1 MGSYLSLL
9 RCNHDFRRLWL
20 ATLASYAGDWF
31 NLLASAALIANLTD
45 SGTAVSFM
53 FLARFLPLFLFT
65 PFAGVLADRF
75 DRKRILVLSD
85 VLRATTVAAFVLVQ
99 LTQQIWLLYLLT
111 IIQFSLSALFTPT
124 HSAVLP
130 NLVAKEDLVTANAL
144 DGFTWSTMLAIGAL
158 LGGIVASFFGITT
171 AFAVDALTF
180 LWSAWFISRIVGP
193 TRKEAIAGD
202 GGGLLQFV
210 DGLRYLRG
218 KPFILILALVKGSA
232 ALAWGA
238 LSVLE
243 LAMAERYFPIG
254 EKGAIT
260 LSILYAVTGVGSGL
274 GPLLMR
280 RLVGDSQRSALWA
293 LTVGFAM
300 LTIGVFWM
308 GMARSLSELAG
319 ATLVR
324 TLGGGTIWVFS
335 AALLQTLTEDKFRG
349 RVFSFEFAVFTL
361 TQSIATLW
369 AGVAQDNIG
378 LDARQALLYTSGIS
392 LVVAILWTAFQL
404 LFQRRL
410 AQRALALDP
419 TMESGG

>member
-9 RCNHDFRRLWL
+9 RRNHDFRRLWL

-31 NLLASAALIANLTD
+31 NLLASAALVANLTD
-45 SGTAVSFM
+45 SGAAVSFM

-65 PFAGVLADRF
+65 PLAGVLADRY
-75 DRKRILVLSD
+75 DRKRIMVLAD
-85 VLRATTVAAFVLVQ
+85 VLRALTVTSFVLVQ
-99 LTQQIWLLYLLT
+99 ITQQIWLLYVVT
-111 IIQFSLSALFTPT
+111 VIQFLLSALFTPT

-130 NLVAKEDLVTANAL
+130 NLVAKDDLVTANAL

-158 LGGIVASFFGITT
+158 LGGVVASFFGITT
-171 AFAVDALTF
+171 AFLVDALTF

-193 TRKEAIAGD
+193 TRKEAASGAN
-202 GGGLLQFV
+202 GGFFQFI

-218 KPFILILALVKGSA
+218 KPFILTLALVKAGA

-238 LSVLE
+238 LNVLE
-243 LAMAERYFPIG
+243 LAMAQRYFPIG

-260 LSILYAVTGVGSGL
+260 LSILYAITGVGSGL

-280 RLVGDSQRSALWA
+280 RLVGDSQRSALWS
-293 LTVGFAM
+293 LTTGFAM

-308 GMARSLSELAG
+308 GMARSLPELAG

-335 AALLQTLTEDKFRG
+335 AALLQTLVADRFRG
-349 RVFSFEFAVFTL
+349 RVFSFEFAMFTL

-369 AGVAQDNIG
+369 AGVAQDHLG
-378 LDARQALLYTSGIS
+378 LNARQALFYTGEIS
-392 LVVAILWTAFQL
+392 LVVAL
-404 LFQRRL
+404 LFREPRPVVLLSSRYLQPIRTKK
-410 AQRALALDP
+410 P
-419 TMESGG
+419 

>member
-1 MGSYLSLL
+1 
-9 RCNHDFRRLWL
+9 
-20 ATLASYAGDWF
+20 
-31 NLLASAALIANLTD
+31 
-45 SGTAVSFM
+45 
-53 FLARFLPLFLFT
+53 
-65 PFAGVLADRF
+65 
-75 DRKRILVLSD
+75 
-85 VLRATTVAAFVLVQ
+85 LVQ
-99 LTQQIWLLYLLT
+99 ITQQIWLLYLLT

-124 HSAVLP
+124 HLAVLP
-130 NLVAKEDLVTANAL
+130 NLVTREDLVTANAL

-158 LGGIVASFFGITT
+158 LGGIVASFLGITA
-171 AFAVDALTF
+171 AFVIDALTF

-193 TRKEAIAGD
+193 TRKETIAAGS
-202 GGGLLQFV
+202 GGLLQFV

-218 KPFILILALVKGSA
+218 KPFILTLALVKGSA

-260 LSILYAVTGVGSGL
+260 LSILYAITGVGSGL

-300 LTIGVFWM
+300 LTVGVFWM

-335 AALLQTLTEDKFRG
+335 AALLQTLVEDKFRG

-378 LDARQALLYTSGIS
+378 LDARQVLLYTSGIS
-392 LVVAILWTAFQL
+392 LVVAVLWTAFQL

-410 AQRALALDP
+410 AQRALVLGP